1 MAVYKILKIFP
12 YDPALVKLLSKKI
25 GISEL
30 LARLLINRGI
40 KDPKAAE
47 SFLETKVEDLLDPNS
62 FTDMDKAIALIRKS
76 AKNKEKVLIFGDY
89 DVDGITS
96 VALIK
101 TVFTGMGIDHL
112 HYIPHR
118 VKEGYGLN
126 KNIFHIVKESGVK
139 LIVTAD
145 CGINNSEEIRE
156 LRRLNTEVI
165 ITDHHEQLD
174 RGLLQAS
181 ATINPKAKNSGY
193 KYRDLAGVGVAFKFC
208 QAVSGKKLLTELD
221 LVCMGTIADVVPLT
235 GENRIIVKE
244 GLRLIPGTKR
254 LGLKALMDSSRL
266 KSNKISTTSV
276 SYIIGPR
283 INASGR
289 IDTAET
295 ALKLLLTDN
304 AVDAKSLAEAI
315 EQNNRLRQK
324 IEAKIME
331 EANMIIESEINFK
344 DHKVIVIAKEGWHHG
359 VLGIVASKLV
369 DKFYRPVVIISLGE
383 DLCKGSGRS
392 IKNFHLFDMLTLC
405 GEHLKEFGGHKH
417 AAGLV
422 IKRDQVEN
430 FKKKLN
436 HLAKEK
442 LRIEDLLPTLEV
454 DAEVFLSDLD
464 EKAVLELKKLE
475 PFGADNPEPLL
486 YAKNLTLKSEPQ
498 ILARDTLKFWVSDG
512 KISCEAIGFGKAG
525 LKESLTRAKS
535 FDLAFSPKIDDWNG
549 DNRLVL
555 EIEEIFFK

>member
-1 MAVYKILKIFP
+1 MAVYKILKIAP
-12 YDPALVKLLSKKI
+12 HNPALVKLLSKKL

-30 LARLLINRGI
+30 LACLLVNRGI
-40 KDPKAAE
+40 KDAE
-47 SFLETKVEDLLDPNS
+47 SAEIFLESKVEGLLDPGS
-62 FTDMDKAIALIRKS
+62 FSDMAKAVALVRKS
-76 AKNKEKVLIFGDY
+76 AENKEKVLIFGDY

-101 TVFTGMGIDHL
+101 TVFKGMGINHL

-126 KNIFHIVKESGVK
+126 KNIFHIVKQSGAR

-145 CGINNSEEIRE
+145 CGINNSEEIKE

-165 ITDHHEQLD
+165 ITDHHEQLAH
-174 RGLLQAS
+174 GPLQAS

-208 QAVSGKKLLTELD
+208 QAISGKKLLHELD

-254 LGLKALMDSSRL
+254 PGLKALMDTSRL
-266 KSNKISTTSV
+266 KTNKISTTSV

-295 ALKLLLTDN
+295 ALRLLLTDN
-304 AVDAKSLAEAI
+304 AAEAKKLAEVI

-324 IEAKIME
+324 IEGKILV

-344 DHKVIVIAKEGWHHG
+344 DHKVIVIAREGWHHG

-369 DKFYRPVVIISLGE
+369 DKFYRPVVIISLGDE
-383 DLCKGSGRS
+383 LCKGSGRS

-405 GEHLKEFGGHKH
+405 SEHLKEFGGHKH

-430 FKKKLN
+430 FKNKLN
-436 HLAKEK
+436 RLAKEK
-442 LRIEDLLPTLEV
+442 LKIEDFLPVLEV
-454 DAEVFLSDLD
+454 DAEVSLAQLT

-486 YAKNLTLKSEPQ
+486 YAKNLALKSEPQ
-498 ILARDTLKFWVSDG
+498 VLARDTLKFWVSDG
-512 KISCEAIGFGKAG
+512 NVTCEAIGFGKAG
-525 LKESLTRAKS
+525 LKDSLIAAKS
-535 FDLAFSPKIDDWNG
+535 FDLAFSPKIDDWNN